1 MARAAQVSVGRGREL
16 RSPGLG
22 RSAALAAQARARRAP
37 IVRSGGGASGRAE
50 TRERPPRPVAAAA
63 SAGPFTGCPGQT

>member
-1 MARAAQVSVGRGREL
+1 MARAAQVSAAPGREL
-16 RSPGLG
+16 RPPRLACFAS
-22 RSAALAAQARARRAP
+22 LAAQARARRAP